1 MQVVIYMRLW
11 GIANLIFGGRVAM
24 GTSTRVR
31 NEIYRI
37 NQGRLG

>member
-1 MQVVIYMRLW
+1 MQAVAYMQLLETV
-11 GIANLIFGGRVAM
+11 NLTFGARVAV

-37 NQGRLG
+37 N

>member
-1 MQVVIYMRLW
+1 MQAVAYMQLW
-11 GIANLIFGGRVAM
+11 EIVNMIFGDRVAV